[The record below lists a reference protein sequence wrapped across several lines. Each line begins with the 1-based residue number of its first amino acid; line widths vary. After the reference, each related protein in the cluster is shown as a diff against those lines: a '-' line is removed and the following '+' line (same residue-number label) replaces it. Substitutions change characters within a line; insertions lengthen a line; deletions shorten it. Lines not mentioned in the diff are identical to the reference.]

1 MLQLMFVIFRWN
13 CSSRDEVTE
22 TRHGKFQDILGK
34 TLRSGVVLCVKQ
46 LAQCIIHFIKILHC
60 FSNF

>member
-1 MLQLMFVIFRWN
+1 MRKLQKCFRWN

-34 TLRSGVVLCVKQ
+34 TLRSG
-46 LAQCIIHFIKILHC
+46 
-60 FSNF
+60 N